1 MTVGNA
7 TSAQTATIAAKL
19 KIRRAIDGVNFDG
32 SAAITHY
39 GVCVTPPTTTEKI
52 VSLTGFTLVEGARIT
67 VNFMTANTVSSPT
80 LNVNETGAKPVKCK
94 NRTIWLAWRSET
106 MTLVYD
112 GTYWAI
118 VDGYSLADKPINTL
132 IIDKASP
139 GSVYGGS
146 WVIDGLLSGQ
156 TTTKSATSGG
166 YVSVAAKSERNLC
179 SIEIPANS
187 YAVVSGYTTA
197 NVSDANA
204 IMNAQFITGDQDINC
219 RTTLNNGGGI
229 CIEMILST
237 ESAKTITL
245 KTYNYRD
252 TATPIRGTINAIIHR
267 DSSSMVW
274 RRTA

>member
-1 MTVGNA
+1 
-7 TSAQTATIAAKL
+7 
-19 KIRRAIDGVNFDG
+19 
-32 SAAITHY
+32 
-39 GVCVTPPTTTEKI
+39 
-52 VSLTGFTLVEGARIT
+52 
-67 VNFMTANTVSSPT
+67 
-80 LNVNETGAKPVKCK
+80 
-94 NRTIWLAWRSET
+94 